1 MFGEAPPPTDPARE
15 SGVGSLCMDS
25 SGMSAPLRRAAMSA
39 RVSTCTCPSTLF
51 RAAAARAA
59 MTFLSF
65 FSTAISSWSSGDS
78 KSHGRGCHWS
88 HVQRERTCFL
98 ASSVDI
104 SVICWCNCDCGCGE
118 DHGLEP
124 RCPHP
129 HVLVHVRSHDVPRLC
144 VRQHARFS
152 LLVRLHDVGAVRPL
166 HTTHEHHAEQR
177 SAQARAPTCSVMRA
191 CVSLLNLSSGTTL
204 SELGVEASP

>member
-59 MTFLSF
+59 MTCLSF

-118 DHGLEP
+118 DHRELHAVHTRTSWCTSGRMTYRGCTPGSTQGFHFSFGFTAL
-124 RCPHP
+124 
-129 HVLVHVRSHDVPRLC
+129 VLYDRYTRRMSTMPSN
-144 VRQHARFS
+144 ARHKQV
-152 LLVRLHDVGAVRPL
+152 LQPAL
-166 HTTHEHHAEQR
+166 
-177 SAQARAPTCSVMRA
+177 
-191 CVSLLNLSSGTTL
+191 
-204 SELGVEASP
+204 